1 MAHLEVEPK
10 PSRPSWVWLL
20 IVLLVILL
28 AGMLIKKCTAD
39 GNSGNA
45 DSLSAD
51 TSKVIAKTTPDWN
64 SVDFNAA
71 TQTDAD
77 ITDTEIQT
85 RSGGSYTIYVL
96 GENILF
102 PTGGNDLSEKGM
114 QKLQLIA
121 DVLNKRFPEATIGVF
136 GSTDSTGPADE
147 NKALGAERA
156 TVVRNWL
163 ADQGKVAADNIS
175 VQSLGETE
183 PIATNDTKSGRQQNR
198 NVSIV
203 VFPKQ

>member
-10 PSRPSWVWLL
+10 PRPLWVWALIALL
-20 IVLLVILL
+20 AILL
-28 AGMLIKKCTAD
+28 AGMLISKCSAD
-39 GNSGNA
+39 GDSSAA
-45 DSLSAD
+45 DSLSND
-51 TSKVIAKTTPDWN
+51 TSQVLAKTTPDW
-64 SVDFNAA
+64 SRIDFNSA

-77 ITDTEIQT
+77 IADSEIQT
-85 RSGGSYTIYVL
+85 RGGSDYTIYML

-102 PTGGNDLSEKGM
+102 PSAGNDLSEKGI
-114 QKLQLIA
+114 QKLRLIA
-121 DVLNKRFPEATIGVF
+121 DVLKKRFPEATIGVF

-147 NKALGAERA
+147 NKELGRERA

-163 ADQGKVAADNIS
+163 ADQGKVKTENVS

-183 PIATNDTKSGRQQNR
+183 PVATNQTKSGRQQNR

-203 VFPKQ
+203 VFPKP

>member
-10 PSRPSWVWLL
+10 PSRPWWVWLL

-28 AGMLIKKCTAD
+28 AGMLIKKCSAD
-39 GNSGNA
+39 GDSSAG
-45 DSLSAD
+45 DSLSTN
-51 TSKVIAKTTPDWN
+51 TSQVIAKTTPDWN
-64 SVDFNAA
+64 SIDFNSAA
-71 TQTDAD
+71 QTDAD
-77 ITDTEIQT
+77 ITDSEIQT
-85 RSGGSYTIYVL
+85 RGGGSYTIYML

-102 PTGGNDLSEKGM
+102 PSAVNDLSEKGI

-147 NKALGAERA
+147 NKELGRQRA

-163 ADQGKVAADNIS
+163 ADQGKVAAENIS

-183 PIATNDTKSGRQQNR
+183 PVATNETNSGRQQNR

-203 VFPKQ
+203 VFPKP

>member
-10 PSRPSWVWLL
+10 PSRPSWVWVL
-20 IVLLVILL
+20 IALLVILL

-39 GNSGNA
+39 GDSGNA

-64 SVDFNAA
+64 SIDFNAA
-71 TQTDAD
+71 AQTDAD

-85 RSGGSYTIYVL
+85 RGGGGYTIYGL

-102 PTGGNDLSEKGM
+102 PNAGNDLSEKGM

-121 DVLNKRFPEATIGVF
+121 DVLNKRFPESTIGVF

-163 ADQGKVAADNIS
+163 ADQGKVATENIS

-183 PIATNDTKSGRQQNR
+183 PVATNETKSGRQQNR

-203 VFPKQ
+203 VFPK